1 MFWSSQVPLD
11 LSICVCTLV
20 IRGGKRSVPRLC
32 AHHEGHNL
40 ILFYFAV
47 YIVYSHFSL
56 AVLTYHSGSDLE
68 MEGFVW
74 VCGSRE
80 SP

>member
-1 MFWSSQVPLD
+1 M
-11 LSICVCTLV
+11 
-20 IRGGKRSVPRLC
+20 PRQC
-32 AHHEGHNL
+32 AHHEGHSL

-47 YIVYSHFSL
+47 YIVCSHFSL
-56 AVLTYHSGSDLE
+56 AVLTYHGGSNLE